1 MLVRNETFAVAPIL
15 PTNVRVIVNQLRK
28 IMPRSETDWLPGSC
42 NETLVQGSRSE
53 TLGMHALSKR
63 ELQRGE
69 WSEDRN
75 QKLRL
80 PV

>member
-42 NETLVQGSRSE
+42 NETLVFRVE
-53 TLGMHALSKR
+53 HKR
-63 ELQRGE
+63 ELAARVGR
-69 WSEDRN
+69 SKTDSLAADVNRSSAP
-75 QKLRL
+75 L